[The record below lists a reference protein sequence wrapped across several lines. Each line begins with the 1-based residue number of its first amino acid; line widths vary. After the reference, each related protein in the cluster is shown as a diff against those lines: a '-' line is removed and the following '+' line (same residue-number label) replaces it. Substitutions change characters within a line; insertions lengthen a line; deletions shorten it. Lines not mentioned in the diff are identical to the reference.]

1 MGRESLCSDGVTA
14 SINNIT
20 YVEPTTIPDPNFVEP
35 KRSFSKLSKLQNFK
49 LISLLHKH
57 FPNKK
62 LTCSC
67 KNAAIVIST
76 DLGVTVSA
84 SQIRY
89 NCLAIGFELYR
100 SIPVKKGEELVKLN
114 EIVGVQNNHE
124 ARLEKIE
131 SFLEHGF
138 GKEFTSF
145 LVE

>member
-1 MGRESLCSDGVTA
+1 MEREAWSNDGVTA
-14 SINNIT
+14 AVNNISYT
-20 YVEPTTIPDPNFVEP
+20 GPTTAPDPNFVAP
-35 KRSFSKLSKLQNFK
+35 KRSFTKLSKLQNFK

-76 DLGVTVSA
+76 DLGVNVSD

-100 SIPVKKGEELVKLN
+100 AKNAKQKEEPGDLK